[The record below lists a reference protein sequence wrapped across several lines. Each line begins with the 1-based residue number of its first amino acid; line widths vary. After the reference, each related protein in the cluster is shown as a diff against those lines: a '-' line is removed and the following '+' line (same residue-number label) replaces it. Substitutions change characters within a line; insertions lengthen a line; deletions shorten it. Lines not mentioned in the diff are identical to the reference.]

1 MEERILRI
9 NLRKELIKKP
19 TWNRKKLLMLR
30 LKEKLKRILKVDEIK
45 IGKNL
50 NEFIQRHSPKK
61 LTYKFTLRI
70 EKEDNIAKVDLA

>member
-9 NLRKELIKKP
+9 NLRKDIIKKP
-19 TWNRKKLLMLR
+19 TWNRKKLLMKR
-30 LKEKLKRILKVDEIK
+30 LKEKLKRILKVKEVK
-45 IGKNL
+45 ISNAL

-70 EKEDNIAKVDLA
+70 QKEDDIAKVDLA

>member
-70 EKEDNIAKVDLA
+70 KKEDNIAKVDLA